1 MSLSTLTLSDLESL
15 RSYVVRLES
24 ITLAGRNKEK
34 LMAMVGLIDK
44 EMRRRLDQLMKVSGI
59 E

>member
-1 MSLSTLTLSDLESL
+1 
-15 RSYVVRLES
+15 
-24 ITLAGRNKEK
+24 LAGRNKEK